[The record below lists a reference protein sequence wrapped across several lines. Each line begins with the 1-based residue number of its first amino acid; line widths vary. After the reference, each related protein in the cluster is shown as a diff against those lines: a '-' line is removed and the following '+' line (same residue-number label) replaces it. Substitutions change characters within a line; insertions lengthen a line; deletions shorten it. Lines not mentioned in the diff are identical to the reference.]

1 MESISLVGRMAVVAL
16 GLSFVGG
23 VAASLMI
30 VTIKDRLWRSSVLRR
45 SLPNNEGHRD
55 PLTDALEPEKRQWLL
70 SQAAPHVWAAAFVA
84 NLDLGQTSAL
94 HSADSAAA
102 MVEKIKHMPP
112 AEFESVLARSGL
124 VIEEQDFRSWYFVCD
139 NLRNG
144 RSPEYEPPGEKQLQ
158 DAYVNYQR
166 GLGDFY

>member
-1 MESISLVGRMAVVAL
+1 MALISLVGKMPFVAL
-16 GLSFVGG
+16 GLSFLGG
-23 VAASLMI
+23 AAASLVI
-30 VTIKDRLWRSSVLRR
+30 VTIKDRLWWPSVLRES
-45 SLPNNEGHRD
+45 SLNTEGHRD
-55 PLTDALEPEKRQWLL
+55 QLTDVLEPEKRQWLL

-84 NLDLGQTSAL
+84 NVDSGQTSAL

-102 MVEKIKHMPP
+102 MLERVRRMPP
-112 AEFESVLARSGL
+112 AELESVLARSGL
-124 VIEEQDFRSWYFVCD
+124 VIEEQDFRGWYFVCD

-144 RSPEYEPPGEKQLQ
+144 RSPEYEPPGETQLH